1 MPFFLLS
8 LLAQVALVVHIIKT
22 GRNTIWIW
30 VIIFLP
36 LAGILAYLLVEVL
49 PELLGSRTGR
59 KMSRSVARAVNPD
72 KELKQASANYAIT
85 DTVDNSLKLAAE
97 LLNKGNASEAKTLYE
112 RCLRGPY
119 LTDPYILFGL
129 ARAQFA
135 LDEYQQAVDTLDKL
149 IATNPDFKN
158 ADAHLLYAR
167 ALEQAGHSEQ
177 AMHEYE
183 TLHGYYPGPEASF
196 RYAEL
201 CQKTGK
207 LALAQQLFGEIVTR
221 AATAGRHYNSQYKTW
236 IQQSK
241 ARMEG

>member
-30 VIIFLP
+30 VIILLP
-36 LAGILAYLLVEVL
+36 LAGILAYLLVELL
-49 PELLGSRTGR
+49 PELMGSRTGR

-72 KELKQASANYAIT
+72 KDLKQASANYAIT
-85 DTVDNSLKLAAE
+85 DTVENSLKLAAE
-97 LLNKGNASEAKTLYE
+97 LLNKGNASEARELYE
-112 RCLRGPY
+112 RCLKGPY

-135 LDEYQQAVDTLDKL
+135 LDAYQQAVDTLDKL

-167 ALEQAGHSEQ
+167 AQEQAGHIDM
-177 AMHEYE
+177 ALLEYE
-183 TLHGYYPGPEASF
+183 ALHRYYPGPEASF

-201 CQKTGK
+201 CQRSGK
-207 LALAQQLFGEIVTR
+207 PALAQQLFGEIVTR
-221 AATAGRHYNSQYKTW
+221 AATASKHYNSQYKTW

-241 ARMEG
+241 ARIEG